1 MASSSKVLLVDDERE
16 FLDIMSR
23 YFTRRN
29 IDFAVA
35 DGCLQALDQLDNG
48 LFDVVVMD
56 VSMPGLDGLECMEE
70 IKKLYPAVEVIILTG
85 HAAPHTSLV
94 GMKKGAFDYCLKPID
109 FAELHEKIQLARK
122 AIEEKKPKA

>member
-1 MASSSKVLLVDDERE
+1 MTSSPKVLLVDDERE
-16 FLDIMSR
+16 FLEIMSR

-35 DGCLQALDQLDNG
+35 EGCSQALEQLDNDV
-48 LFDVVVMD
+48 FDVVVMD
-56 VSMPGLDGLECMEE
+56 ISMPGLEGLECMEE

-85 HAAPHTSLV
+85 HTAPHTSLV

-122 AIEEKKPKA
+122 AIKEKI

>member
-1 MASSSKVLLVDDERE
+1 MDSSPKKVLLVDDERD
-16 FLDIMSR
+16 FLEIMSR

-29 IDFAVA
+29 IEFAVA
-35 DGCLQALDQLDNG
+35 EGCLAALDQLDSG
-48 LFDVVVMD
+48 SFDVVIMD

-94 GMKKGAFDYCLKPID
+94 GMKKGAFDYCLKPVD
-109 FAELHEKIQLARK
+109 FAELYEKIQLVRK
-122 AIEEKKPKA
+122 TIEERKG